1 MDEKRSGVSNFLS
14 PTRLRLISADI
25 GHLFLLV
32 AMWVAFALIV
42 DPAGEFMVNDDWAF
56 TRAFE
61 SLIAHGRMESTGWGP
76 DWAPGGPSL
85 LAHVMW
91 ARLFTLVCGLSL
103 TTLRISVL
111 FIGILGSLA
120 FWLLLRLSGN
130 SRAQC
135 FFASMTVILNPLF
148 FSQCFTFM
156 TDITFVSFAIFS
168 MLFLFVGVEKS
179 RKSCLVVG
187 LAFSLCSILTRQI
200 GVVIPLAFLLTYLGN
215 ASRLEISFRRVLIYV
230 VLIVLIPWIGYEYVL
245 FHTGSTPLTQHQVI
259 HEIFRKPVSKGVL
272 DYLVYLYSHIFHV
285 GLLYVAFLLS
295 PALASL
301 HENFSRRRAYGI
313 FFAVVTSALVL
324 LEIASLTGMIDLP
337 IHLYRNVIYNFG
349 IGPILLKDVY
359 LLGIDRTWTI
369 PAPLYFLFIYWA
381 VLSAGGLVVL
391 IVDSVRS
398 VTRSEKDESSPASD
412 FLPRFALAASA
423 AYFGVILLTGFHD
436 RYLIPTCVFLLIWLF
451 SEKRFRW
458 DGFFRL
464 NTLAPAAFSLILMG
478 VFSVTGTHDF
488 METKRSLKQ
497 AQDYLVHEKGV
508 NPCDFDGGLEFNG
521 YHCYRSDFKPVDGLS
536 WWWVRKEEY
545 LLALGPL
552 PGYDVIR
559 SFPFK
564 RYIGPNGEV
573 VVLTRSD
580 SPIP

>member
-1 MDEKRSGVSNFLS
+1 MDEKRSGVINFLS
-14 PTRLRLISADI
+14 PAKLQPISADI

-61 SLIAHGRMESTGWGP
+61 SLIAQGRMGPTGWGP
-76 DWAPGGPSL
+76 EWAPGGPSL
-85 LAHVMW
+85 IAHVIW
-91 ARLFTLVCGLSL
+91 ARLFTLVSGFSL
-103 TTLRISVL
+103 TMLRISVL

-120 FWLLLRLSGN
+120 FWLLLRVSGN
-130 SRAQC
+130 SRAAC
-135 FFASMTVILNPLF
+135 SLASMTVILNPLF

-179 RKSCLVVG
+179 RKSWLIVG
-187 LAFSLCSILTRQI
+187 FAFSLCSTLTRQI
-200 GVVIPLAFLLTYLGN
+200 GVVIPLAFLLSYFGN
-215 ASRLEISFRRVLIYV
+215 ASTREISFRAVLIYV

-245 FHTGSTPLTQHQVI
+245 FHTGSTPLTKHQVI
-259 HEIFRKPVSKGVL
+259 HEIFRRPVSKGLL

-295 PALASL
+295 PALAFL
-301 HENFSRRRAYGI
+301 HENFSRRRAYAI
-313 FFAVVTSALVL
+313 FFAVVTSAFVG
-324 LEIASLTGMIDLP
+324 LEIASLTRVIDLP
-337 IHLYRNVIYNFG
+337 IQFYRNVIYNFG

-369 PAPLYFLFIYWA
+369 PAALYLLLIYWA
-381 VLSAGGLVVL
+381 VLSAGGLAAL

-398 VTRSEKDESSPASD
+398 MTRSEKDGRRPASG

-436 RYLIPTCVFLLIWLF
+436 RYLIPMCVFLLIWLF
-451 SEKRFRW
+451 SEKRFRRG
-458 DGFFRL
+458 GFLRL
-464 NTLAPAAFSLILMG
+464 KTLALVAFPLILMG
-478 VFSVTGTHDF
+478 VFSIAGTHDF

-497 AQDYLVHEKGV
+497 AQDYLVHERGV

-536 WWWVRKEEY
+536 WWWVEKEDY

-559 SFPFK
+559 AFPFQ
-564 RYIGPNGEV
+564 RYMGPNGEV
-573 VVLTRSD
+573 LVLTRSA
-580 SPIP
+580 SRIP